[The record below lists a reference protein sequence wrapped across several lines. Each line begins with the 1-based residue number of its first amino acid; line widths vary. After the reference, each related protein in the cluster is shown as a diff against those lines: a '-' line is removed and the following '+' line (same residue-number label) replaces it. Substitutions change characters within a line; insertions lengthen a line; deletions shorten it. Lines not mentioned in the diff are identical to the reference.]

1 MNHITFLESDYLTLE
16 GIKKLIVSPFPNE
29 KAEIVGT
36 AIEKYCL
43 ISNKKLY
50 VLQSNI
56 TYKIVESDDFIINMA
71 SLLIELSFK
80 ALNEKDKKIIELEH
94 SKDYRKIFRN
104 NEIYTYYV
112 QLKFRLQKD
121 NISFDN
127 TPNEI
132 HFNNGVYDLTRGKL
146 VDRNVKTHFVTHYVK
161 RNYVAST
168 KNEQKTVLKSIS
180 KIYNNKEDL
189 KCISF
194 ALGSALSGKTTKDQ
208 EIIFLLGK
216 GNSGKSTTLK
226 ITLLSLQCYAK
237 ELQSNTF
244 SCGNTKVDKIM
255 NTFANSPQIRISW
268 VNEMEEKKIDS
279 ALFKKFCEG
288 KLQTTMLYQENQ
300 HEVEHNSKLFI
311 TSNYMP
317 PVKADSGTCRRFRGY
332 TCKSEFVKNKGE
344 VKEDDNIY
352 LDDDNFLE
360 SFNND
365 KMLNAWFDILAA
377 DCKDYINGKRNQFS
391 DNFIQTKEDVMSGN
405 DYFQDFIDSTLT
417 ITNNEKDRIG
427 KESIRKKFLSMYP
440 DKHMSVLQVIS
451 ALKDKNVVYNCKY
464 RKNNI
469 QGCFVGVRY
478 KDDDASDEC
487 DNDGHHQSSISE
499 LFKEVASLKR
509 QVQQLR
515 DMQTK
520 VHCDKTLDTSHC
532 CNNALSNEQAKEDN
546 PLYNQNI
553 IANLMKKTSQSKKRS
568 DSNNKKSVENPIDL
582 IITELLT

>member
-1 MNHITFLESDYLTLE
+1 MNNKTIEENDYLTLE
-16 GIKKLIVSPFPNE
+16 GIKKLIVSPYPNE
-29 KAEIVGT
+29 KADIVNT
-36 AIEKYCL
+36 SIEKYCL
-43 ISNKKLY
+43 ISNKMLY
-50 VLQSNI
+50 ILQNNI
-56 TYKIVESDDFIINMA
+56 TYRIVESDNFIMNMA

-94 SKDYRKIFRN
+94 SKDYRKIFKN
-104 NEIYTYYV
+104 NEIYTYFM

-121 NISFDN
+121 NIIFDN

-132 HFNNGVYDLTRGKL
+132 HFNNGVYDLALGKL
-146 VDRNVKTHFVTHYVK
+146 VNRNIKIHFITHYIK
-161 RNYVAST
+161 RNYITST

-180 KIYNNKEDL
+180 KIYNNNEDL
-189 KCISF
+189 KCVTFI
-194 ALGSALSGKTTKDQ
+194 LESALSGKTTKDQ

-255 NTFANSPQIRISW
+255 NTYANSPQIRISW

-300 HEVEHNSKLFI
+300 HEIEHYSKLII
-311 TSNYMP
+311 TSNNMP
-317 PVKADSGTCRRFRGY
+317 MVKVDSGM
-332 TCKSEFVKNKGE
+332 CKRMRSCTQNSSFVKTMEE
-344 VKEDDNIY
+344 VNEKKNIY

-360 SFNND
+360 SVNND

-405 DYFQDFIDSTLT
+405 DYFQDFIDSTLI

-427 KESIRKKFLSMYP
+427 KESMRKLFSSMYP
-440 DKHMSVLQVIS
+440 DKHMSILQIIS
-451 ALKDKNVVYNCKY
+451 ALKDKNIVYNCKY

-469 QGCFVGVRY
+469 QGCFVGVKY
-478 KDDDASDEC
+478 KDDEYDEI
-487 DNDGHHQSSISE
+487 DNDVMEQSSIAK
-499 LFKEVASLKR
+499 LLKEVTSLKK
-509 QVQQLR
+509 QFQQLR
-515 DMQTK
+515 DMQLK
-520 VHCDKTLDTSHC
+520 VNCDKIVDTGYC
-532 CNNALSNEQAKEDN
+532 CDTMSNEQAKEDN

-553 IANLMKKTSQSKKRS
+553 IANLMKKK
-568 DSNNKKSVENPIDL
+568 NNKSNKYGDDKNETKAENPIDL